1 MLLRRPWTAGWVV
14 VLCLF
19 VCPSTWAQTTYGSIT
34 GSVVDPSG
42 AIVPDAKV
50 TLTNMGTK
58 ETRTQQ
64 SLADG
69 LYQFVNLIPG
79 TYRLDVEKEG
89 FQHTIRPDI
98 VVDVQQ
104 TVRIDVRMQLGAV
117 AQEVTVAAQTPLLQ
131 TETSSLGQV
140 VEHRLATTLPLN
152 GRNIFNLTII
162 APSVVGQ
169 GNTYG
174 TPVGKNPFDFANFQI
189 GGSFANQSA
198 EYLDGQPL
206 NIGYIN
212 LPIMIPTQD
221 SISEFKVQ
229 FNNLGPDFGKFS
241 GGVINLSTRS
251 GTNEWHGEA
260 YEYLRNTVLNANQF
274 FANAANIPRPPFV
287 QNQFGANVGGAPIK
301 NKLFIFFSWEGFRLR
316 QGQVFTTT
324 VPTLAERGGNFA
336 DLCTSGFTS
345 GVCNDRDSTGSVI
358 HQPYDP
364 LS

>member
-1 MLLRRPWTAGWVV
+1 MLLRRLWTAGLTVG
-14 VLCLF
+14 LMIF
-19 VCPSTWAQTTYGSIT
+19 ASPSTWAQTTYGSIT

-140 VEHRLATTLPLN
+140 VEHRLATPC
-152 GRNIFNLTII
+152 
-162 APSVVGQ
+162 
-169 GNTYG
+169 
-174 TPVGKNPFDFANFQI
+174 
-189 GGSFANQSA
+189 
-198 EYLDGQPL
+198 
-206 NIGYIN
+206 
-212 LPIMIPTQD
+212 
-221 SISEFKVQ
+221 
-229 FNNLGPDFGKFS
+229 
-241 GGVINLSTRS
+241 
-251 GTNEWHGEA
+251 H
-260 YEYLRNTVLNANQF
+260 
-274 FANAANIPRPPFV
+274 
-287 QNQFGANVGGAPIK
+287 
-301 NKLFIFFSWEGFRLR
+301 
-316 QGQVFTTT
+316 
-324 VPTLAERGGNFA
+324 
-336 DLCTSGFTS
+336 
-345 GVCNDRDSTGSVI
+345 
-358 HQPYDP
+358 
-364 LS
+364 